1 MANLNSRSDF
11 MDDTEMLQI
20 VEKMIVDKLKPINE
34 KLEELE
40 KRLEEV
46 EDILASVP
54 DDVIKP

>member
-1 MANLNSRSDF
+1 

-46 EDILASVP
+46 EDILATIFRSNNYYMLA
-54 DDVIKP
+54 DSC